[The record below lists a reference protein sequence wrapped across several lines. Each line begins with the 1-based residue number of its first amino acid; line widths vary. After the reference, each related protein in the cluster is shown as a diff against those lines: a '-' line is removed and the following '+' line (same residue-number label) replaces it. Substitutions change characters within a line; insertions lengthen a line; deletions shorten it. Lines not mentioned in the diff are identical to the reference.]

1 MNQKHKLAKISTK
14 DGKEFKYVDLY
25 PITEAGIPRK
35 VMDPEIWNIPEGY
48 YAIETNIKSTLVFR
62 KDYLDLGE
70 DKLISLIESLDLDF
84 LMSFS
89 KPVKLYPVIEND
101 EIPEEALDP
110 KIWNIPEGYYAIC
123 RNIIK

>member
-48 YAIETNIKSTLVFR
+48 YAI
-62 KDYLDLGE
+62 
-70 DKLISLIESLDLDF
+70 
-84 LMSFS
+84 
-89 KPVKLYPVIEND
+89 
-101 EIPEEALDP
+101 
-110 KIWNIPEGYYAIC
+110 C